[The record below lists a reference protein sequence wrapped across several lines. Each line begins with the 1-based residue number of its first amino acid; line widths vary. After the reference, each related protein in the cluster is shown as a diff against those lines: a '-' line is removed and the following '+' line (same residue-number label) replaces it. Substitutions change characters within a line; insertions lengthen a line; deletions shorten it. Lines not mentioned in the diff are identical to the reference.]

1 MGEKDNAQEH
11 MKIIIHRGSKEIGGS
26 CVEVDRLK
34 YEGDQFY
41 FKSREEMDA
50 LFPDDSAALDRA
62 AEIAARCKAT
72 IEMGSLHF
80 PQFPLLDRRDL
91 MECFSGLAYDGLRKI
106 YGISDSRN
114 PASAFEQNLIRRLDA
129 ELRIIEKTGFI
140 NYFLVVSDYVRF
152 ARSKGI
158 PVSPG
163 NGSSGG
169 SLVAYA
175 LGITEIDPIRFNLV
189 FERFLNPDRVAP
201 PDIDIEI
208 CPERRSEVIEYITN
222 KYGADRVAQI
232 GAVIRFN
239 ARTAIRDVARA
250 LEIPR
255 EKASRLVKLVSSDP
269 GSRLANLREAN
280 MKFGKACGLLKLDIR
295 GSKAR
300 SKLDKMVELVQRSGV
315 IFVLR
320 DLPLDDRKTYEMI
333 SRADTE
339 EVFQLESAGIRR
351 LIQKVG
357 VNKIEDLIAMIA
369 LYRPGPME
377 LLPGY
382 MQRKT
387 GMEDVV
393 YDHPLLEPI
402 LRETYGV
409 FVYQEQVILAANILA
424 GYSLGQADLLR
435 RAMGKKK
442 ALVLARERVRFVE
455 GCAMA
460 NQIQDQLAGSIFDHI
475 AASAGYTFCKAHA
488 TGYGLI
494 AYQMA
499 YLKANYPA
507 VCVTT

>member
-1 MGEKDNAQEH
+1 
-11 MKIIIHRGSKEIGGS
+11 
-26 CVEVDRLK
+26 
-34 YEGDQFY
+34 
-41 FKSREEMDA
+41 
-50 LFPDDSAALDRA
+50 
-62 AEIAARCKAT
+62 
-72 IEMGSLHF
+72 
-80 PQFPLLDRRDL
+80 
-91 MECFSGLAYDGLRKI
+91 
-106 YGISDSRN
+106 
-114 PASAFEQNLIRRLDA
+114 
-129 ELRIIEKTGFI
+129 
-140 NYFLVVSDYVRF
+140 
-152 ARSKGI
+152 
-158 PVSPG
+158 
-163 NGSSGG
+163 
-169 SLVAYA
+169 
-175 LGITEIDPIRFNLV
+175 
-189 FERFLNPDRVAP
+189 
-201 PDIDIEI
+201 
-208 CPERRSEVIEYITN
+208 
-222 KYGADRVAQI
+222 
-232 GAVIRFN
+232 
-239 ARTAIRDVARA
+239 
-250 LEIPR
+250 
-255 EKASRLVKLVSSDP
+255 
-269 GSRLANLREAN
+269 
-280 MKFGKACGLLKLDIR
+280 MKFGKACELLKLDIR

-393 YDHPLLEPI
+393 Y
-402 LRETYGV
+402 V